1 MIAVYPQTKHLAD
14 VYEYWC
20 ENTFQSH
27 WQLTLVYDTQDYWGF
42 GICPLPGILKSKK
55 EYNLS
60 EADPIAEVSFL

>member
-1 MIAVYPQTKHLAD
+1 
-14 VYEYWC
+14 
-20 ENTFQSH
+20 
-27 WQLTLVYDTQDYWGF
+27 VYDTQDYWGF